1 MQYAGSEDHVA
12 HLKHVLET
20 KKAHELGQIQA
31 RASLRVRGASVVYAQ
46 AVDAATRR
54 YEAQVQA
61 LRTQLL
67 EDLTAE
73 LRMLRENR
81 DGVTL
86 LRKGLSR
93 AARTHRAVPDD
104 DRSMPEVP
112 ASKVPVDTLSSV
124 LVTNRSHRQKALGL
138 HRYASSQAFK
148 TAPAPAFLADDLA
161 EIAVAVVSKRQRLA
175 TYPDSRVSTR

>member
-1 MQYAGSEDHVA
+1 MQYAGPEDHVA

-46 AVDAATRR
+46 AVEAATRR
-54 YEAQVQA
+54 YEAQVHA
-61 LRTQLL
+61 LKTQLL

-73 LRMLRENR
+73 LKMLRENR

-93 AARTHRAVPDD
+93 AARTHRMVPDD
-104 DRSMPEVP
+104 DRSTPEVP
-112 ASKVPVDTLSSV
+112 SSKVPVDTLSSV
-124 LVTNRSHRQKALGL
+124 LVTNRSHRHKALGS
-138 HRYASSQAFK
+138 HRYASFK

-161 EIAVAVVSKRQRLA
+161 EIAVAVVTKRQRLS
-175 TYPDSRVSTR
+175 TYPDSQESTG